1 MSPETFQHHRLEVR
15 HRLEILLPHLAV
27 AAHGGG
33 DLLPEPVLHRRVL
46 DEVGQYPLQRGG
58 RGVGAGAHE
67 LGAEADNLAVGE
79 PPPAVLRDGE
89 VHEGVHVAVA
99 AGAGLPPGAYER
111 DEELLLP
118 PPQRHQLVPPLP
130 EHELGDRREEGE
142 DLEAEE
148 VAEEVA
154 LQRLDLPHPRVAGAV
169 AEAHVHQEA
178 EHRVLERLHH
188 GHRRTALAADVGD
201 EHVEHPAPRVGERAE
216 AGRVEHAG
224 GDASPEGPPRGAI
237 RRRAHVPAAA
247 GEQRGRRAAAAAGAR
262 RERRPALHQRAVRRA
277 ARRHEDRRPRRP
289 QRREREHRPVLRRDP
304 PQRRLDVEVPPRE
317 EQQRAQHRH
326 RPRPRRQRRRL
337 RRRRLGARRRGAG
350 AQQQRAREAEQR

>member
-262 RERRPALHQRAVRRA
+262 RERRPALHQRAVRAPRA
-277 ARRHEDRRPRRP
+277 ATKIVGRDGPSGANVNTGPCSAAIRRS
-289 QRREREHRPVLRRDP
+289 VGSTSKSL
-304 PQRRLDVEVPPRE
+304 
-317 EQQRAQHRH
+317 
-326 RPRPRRQRRRL
+326 
-337 RRRRLGARRRGAG
+337 
-350 AQQQRAREAEQR
+350 RARNSSGPSTGTVLGPGGSGAASAAAALGLAAEARARSSSEHARQSS